1 MSTLS
6 QKRALHQETIS
17 HRGVHAINKS
27 IGNLAE
33 LSQTPNGQVKLGTA
47 EAAAVQGLEAVPIA
61 DPNERP
67 GWLYV
72 KGAADPKQKFN
83 YFHYGQGTQAM
94 LLSHLTTLHSILTVD
109 TYTSAQ
115 SLPFF
120 NVFTL
125 ADASSPNA
133 SWYKSKITYSM
144 SPGQHMILGESVQC
158 WSIEKPLDHTGKRF
172 VEFNTKQVDG
182 AGLPNETIQYITVHS
197 DSSSPV
203 GTQILVQQV
212 GYNLFKAHNVVESR
226 MALIA

>member
-6 QKRALHQETIS
+6 QKRALHQETIT
-17 HRGVHAINKS
+17 HQGVHAINSS
-27 IGNLAE
+27 IHHLQE
-33 LSQTPNGQVKLGTA
+33 FSHTPNGQVKLGTA
-47 EAAAVQGLEAVPIA
+47 EAAAVQALEAIPIA
-61 DPNERP
+61 DPNERA

-83 YFHYGQGTQAM
+83 YFHYGQGTKSM
-94 LLSHLTTLHSILTVD
+94 LLSDLTALHSILTID
-109 TYTSAQ
+109 TYTAAQ

-144 SPGQHMILGESVQC
+144 SPTEHMILGESVQC
-158 WSIEKPLDHTGKRF
+158 WSIKKPIDHTGKRF

-182 AGLPNETIQYITVHS
+182 AGLPNETIQFITVHS

-203 GTQILVQQV
+203 GTQILVQQI
-212 GYNLFKAHNVVESR
+212 GYNLFGGNNLVESR
-226 MALIA
+226 MSLIG

>member
-1 MSTLS
+1 
-6 QKRALHQETIS
+6 
-17 HRGVHAINKS
+17 
-27 IGNLAE
+27 
-33 LSQTPNGQVKLGTA
+33 
-47 EAAAVQGLEAVPIA
+47 
-61 DPNERP
+61 
-67 GWLYV
+67 
-72 KGAADPKQKFN
+72 
-83 YFHYGQGTQAM
+83 M

-120 NVFTL
+120 NVYTL